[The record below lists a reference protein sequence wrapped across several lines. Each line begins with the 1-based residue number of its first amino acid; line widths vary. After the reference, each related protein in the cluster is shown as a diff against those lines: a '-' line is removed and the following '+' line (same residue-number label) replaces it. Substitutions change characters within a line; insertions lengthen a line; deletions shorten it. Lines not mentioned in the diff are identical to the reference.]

1 MTDNV
6 AVSMT
11 SVTEVIAYLAEAFPK
26 CFAVYGLRRR
36 PLKIGVAA
44 DITPLIP
51 FAEDDL
57 KAALRYYTRSE
68 SYLRACMEGV
78 DRIDLE
84 GDTVGVVTAQQAA
97 HALKVLSERERSKA
111 KKKAARNKVVVLP
124 PKGDGFAALKA
135 AAIRR
140 REVA

>member
-11 SVTEVIAYLAEAFPK
+11 SVTEIIAYLADAYPQ
-26 CFAVYGLRRR
+26 CFAVYGQRRR
-36 PLKIGVAA
+36 PLKIGISDDLA
-44 DITPLIP
+44 PLVP

-57 KAALRYYTRSE
+57 KAALRYYTRNDA
-68 SYLRACMEGV
+68 YLRACVGGAS
-78 DRIDLE
+78 RIDLDGNAVSE
-84 GDTVGVVTAQQAA
+84 VTAKEAA
-97 HALKVLSERERSKA
+97 HAKKVLSDQERWKA